1 MRIIRYLGLAVFV
14 VLASCSRS
22 SSPSQRAVA
31 KDPPFATTNDLEI
44 ALANFGKLSN
54 ELEILLAKGRRAH
67 TLMTREFTLSH
78 QQPSDSSLG
87 ARLVTVAAD
96 GETTIEVLKTG
107 EKLRAGTN
115 QFFVSPEYGQK
126 GLRVISASSER
137 QEVRLERT
145 WCE

>member
-1 MRIIRYLGLAVFV
+1 MHIIRPLGLAMFV

-22 SSPSQRAVA
+22 SSPPQRAGA
-31 KDPPFATTNDLEI
+31 EKPPSAITNDLEVV
-44 ALANFGKLSN
+44 LATLGKLSN
-54 ELEILLAKGRRAH
+54 ELEIMLAKGH

-87 ARLVTVAAD
+87 ARLVEVAAN
-96 GETTIEVLKTG
+96 GTAMIEIIRTG
-107 EKLRAGTN
+107 QKLRAGTN
-115 QFFVSPEYGQK
+115 QFFISPEYGQK
-126 GLRVISASSER
+126 GLRLISASSER